1 MRMEMMTIAGNALS
15 GVAVASAGG
24 RCSFSFPPQLTHPHH
39 SYSLFAHRR
48 PQFVYQKNHKTKRF
62 SNPLT
67 VAAADSSGGGPAA
80 KAGPPPPSLT
90 SDDTTV
96 AFVGEESVP
105 LEGVIQFEKPNSSSL
120 INKWGRVALLT
131 GGDVLALL
139 IFSAIGRFS
148 HGFSVFDTETLRT
161 ADPFIAGWFFECLL
175 PWGFWGGRAR
185 NECTLYPITSVQHVF
200 PPPPHPVTSQALAFA
215 MRVFETLHF
224 DRVGHKDNNS
234 RSYSTAQFIIV
245 TMGSTA
251 LLLVGWRALLFSIFP
266 NDDKSKKND
275 MYRRG
280 SPFELF
286 EVWKFSD
293 LHVEVSK

>member
-1 MRMEMMTIAGNALS
+1 MRMEMMTIAGNALG

-24 RCSFSFPPQLTHPHH
+24 RCSFSFPPQFTHPHH

-90 SDDTTV
+90 SDETTV

-120 INKWGRVALLT
+120 INKWGRVALLA

-161 ADPFIAGWFFECLL
+161 ADPFIAGWFLSAYFLG
-175 PWGFWGGRAR
+175 GFGEDGRGMNGLSKAVIAAAKSWS
-185 NECTLYPITSVQHVF
+185 LGIPIGLVIRTTTVGHI
-200 PPPPHPVTSQALAFA
+200 PPP
-215 MRVFETLHF
+215 
-224 DRVGHKDNNS
+224 N
-234 RSYSTAQFIIV
+234 FIIV

-286 EVWKFSD
+286 ELLASLVRRW
-293 LHVEVSK
+293 

>member
-1 MRMEMMTIAGNALS
+1 MRMKMMTIAGNALS

-24 RCSFSFPPQLTHPHH
+24 RCSFSSPPQLNHPHH
-39 SYSLFAHRR
+39 SSSLFAHRR
-48 PQFVYQKNHKTKRF
+48 PQFVYQKKHKTKRF
-62 SNPLT
+62 TNPLT
-67 VAAADSSGGGPAA
+67 VAAADSSGGGPEA

-96 AFVGEESVP
+96 SFVGEESVP
-105 LEGVIQFEKPNSSSL
+105 LEGVIQFEKPNSASL
-120 INKWGRVALLT
+120 INKWGRVALLA

-161 ADPFIAGWFFECLL
+161 ADPFIAGWFLSAYFLG
-175 PWGFWGGRAR
+175 GFGDDGRGMNGLSKAVIAAAKSWS
-185 NECTLYPITSVQHVF
+185 LGIPIGLVIRT
-200 PPPPHPVTSQALAFA
+200 T
-215 MRVFETLHF
+215 T
-224 DRVGHKDNNS
+224 VGHIPQPN
-234 RSYSTAQFIIV
+234 FIIV

-286 EVWKFSD
+286 ELLASLVRRW
-293 LHVEVSK
+293 